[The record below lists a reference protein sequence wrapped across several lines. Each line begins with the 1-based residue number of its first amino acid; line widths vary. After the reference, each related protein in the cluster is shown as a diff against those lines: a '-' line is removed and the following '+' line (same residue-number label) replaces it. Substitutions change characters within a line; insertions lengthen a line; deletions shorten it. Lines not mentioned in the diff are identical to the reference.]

1 LRARR
6 EVSFAPWWRALRIE
20 VYGGPARKPKEPTE
34 CWAAYNGERQAMVA
48 VIPDSGKGA
57 ELTLNYSKEDERF
70 DG

>member
-1 LRARR
+1 ML
-6 EVSFAPWWRALRIE
+6 
-20 VYGGPARKPKEPTE
+20 
-34 CWAAYNGERQAMVA
+34 AAYNGERQAMVA